1 VDVALELCGL
11 TKRFRV
17 GSGGCVASADV
28 LRGIDLRV
36 MAGETMAVVG
46 PTGSGKSTLLLCA
59 AGLLTHEGGDAR
71 WFGAD
76 DRAVAA
82 RRAAYHC
89 TASDLLLPR
98 CPDGSMLHLLDVS
111 FGIDSGRTIAGWI
124 ERRRAAGD
132 AVMVATRDTDLA
144 HHLAP
149 RVVVLRGGRAYPAVR
164 PTSRVAEFV
173 SRESAS
179 GGRFVDHSFGDA

>member
-1 VDVALELCGL
+1 MDVALELCGL

-36 MAGETMAVVG
+36 MSGETVAVVG

-59 AGLLTHEGGDAR
+59 AVLLNHDGGDAR
-71 WFGAD
+71 WFGAS
-76 DRAVAA
+76 DRGVAA
-82 RRAAYHC
+82 RRVAYHC
-89 TASDLLLPR
+89 TAADLQLAR
-98 CPDGSMLHLLDVS
+98 CSDGSMLHLVDVS
-111 FGIDSGRTIAGWI
+111 FGVESGRTIAGWI
-124 ERRRAAGD
+124 ERRRIAGD
-132 AVMVATRDTDLA
+132 AVVVATRDTNLA

-149 RVVVLRGGRAYPAVR
+149 RVIVLRGGRVYPDVR

-173 SRESAS
+173 SRESAIA
-179 GGRFVDHSFGDA
+179 GRFVDHSFGDA